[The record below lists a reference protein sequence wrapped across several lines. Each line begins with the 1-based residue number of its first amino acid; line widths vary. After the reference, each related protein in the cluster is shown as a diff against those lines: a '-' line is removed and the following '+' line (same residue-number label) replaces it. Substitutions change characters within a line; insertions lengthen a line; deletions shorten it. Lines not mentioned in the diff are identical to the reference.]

1 MADQVRPM
9 VVTAGHVPG
18 RLTATAAGRALALG
32 QGQGQGQGQEQEQ
45 EQELPR
51 HPSMAA
57 APVGLCL
64 LECWAYWMRSLC
76 HRSCTNWQL
85 RSPIA

>member
-1 MADQVRPM
+1 MGDQVRPM

-18 RLTATAAGRALALG
+18 RLTATAAGRALALALALG
-32 QGQGQGQGQEQEQ
+32 QGQGQG
-45 EQELPR
+45 QELPR

-57 APVGLCL
+57 APAGLCL

-76 HRSCTNWQL
+76 HRSCTNW
-85 RSPIA
+85 